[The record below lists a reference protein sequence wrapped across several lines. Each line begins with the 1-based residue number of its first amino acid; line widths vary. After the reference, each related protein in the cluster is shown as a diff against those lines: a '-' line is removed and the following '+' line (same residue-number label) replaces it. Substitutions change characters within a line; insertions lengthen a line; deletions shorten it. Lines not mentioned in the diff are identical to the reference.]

1 MDIKQLIGETT
12 DYDKKLALEEKKPK
26 SWCKSISA
34 FANCFGGKL
43 IFGVSNDNE
52 LVGLADAEGDAE
64 KISEAIKTHLNPI
77 PEFKLYFE
85 KYGEKIFVIVEVMK
99 GQQTPYYYEGDGQLI
114 AFMRIGNESVP
125 TTPSQLRELVLR
137 GSGESYDSLKS
148 RYDFDN
154 MSFTKL
160 KSVYKQRTGNIFED
174 TDYESFGLI
183 DEKGN
188 LTNAG
193 ALLADESPVRHSRL
207 FCTRWNGLTK
217 ASGIVDALD
226 DKEYTGSLVTLLQAG
241 TDFVR
246 NNSKKAWRKVGDGRI
261 EMPDY
266 PDRAVLEG
274 IVNALIHRNYMEI
287 GSEVH
292 IDMFDD
298 RIEIYSPG
306 GMVSGISLEG
316 KDLLKIPS
324 KRRNPILADI
334 FSRLKYMERR
344 GSGFK
349 KILAD
354 YEGQVEF
361 DETKMPVF
369 EANNDDFTLILYNLN
384 YGSNYATHAN
394 EEKIQGDTQ
403 DDTQGD
409 TQDDTQEKIIKMI
422 KENPQVS
429 TADMAKELK
438 IGIATVKRK
447 IKKMSN
453 VSYVGSGYSGHWE
466 INE

>member
-1 MDIKQLIGETT
+1 MDINQLIGEAT

-34 FANCFGGKL
+34 FANCYGGKL
-43 IFGVSNDNE
+43 VFGVANDDA
-52 LVGLADAEGDAE
+52 LVGLSDA
-64 KISEAIKTHLNPI
+64 
-77 PEFKLYFE
+77 
-85 KYGEKIFVIVEVMK
+85 
-99 GQQTPYYYEGDGQLI
+99 EGDGQLI

-125 TTPSQLRELVLR
+125 ATPSQLRELVLR

-160 KSVYKQRTGNIFED
+160 KSVYKQRTGNTFED

-193 ALLADESPVRHSRL
+193 ALLADETPVRHSRL

-274 IVNALIHRNYMEI
+274 VVNALIHRNYMEI

-369 EANNDDFTLILYNLN
+369 EADNDDFTLILYNLN
-384 YGSNYATHAN
+384 YGSNYATQVN
-394 EEKIQGDTQ
+394 ENVIENVMENVIEISEEKMKQLMPEYSKKKLTKACEIL
-403 DDTQGD
+403 
-409 TQDDTQEKIIKMI
+409 KMI
-422 KENPQVS
+422 SENPNISIDELRIALDVTDRTIARYIS
-429 TADMAKELK
+429 ELK
-438 IGIATVKRK
+438 DKDIIERK
-447 IKKMSN
+447 GPDNGGK
-453 VSYVGSGYSGHWE
+453 WE
-466 INE
+466 IR